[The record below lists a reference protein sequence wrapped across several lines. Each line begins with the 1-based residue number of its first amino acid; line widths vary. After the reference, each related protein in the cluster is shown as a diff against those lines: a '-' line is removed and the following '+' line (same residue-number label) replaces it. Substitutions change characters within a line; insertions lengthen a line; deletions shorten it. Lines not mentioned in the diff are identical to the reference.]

1 MMPAGSRSQRSTRRL
16 ALSAS
21 SRLDGIV
28 PRAQQSWAGELGT
41 LWQDNDCGVRV
52 GVSRSCALAGTLVL
66 ISSGPAW
73 AQADAALTCTASAA
87 AAPVRAAGVAEMLPD
102 ILLSCAPESPLP
114 PGPRDDLSLSIAVT
128 LNASVTNT
136 ISSDTFGD
144 ISDAVLVVNG
154 NDCSAPSANGST
166 YGSCDAPLATVQDP
180 QFGRLTGPTA
190 LTWTN
195 VSVPFPGNLPFGA
208 STLQIRGIRANAS
221 QVRLGGGSSS
231 GAPVAAA
238 LELRSPSGIALRNAS
253 LRLANSLTGIR
264 LAVAETEPAA
274 ACGGDSRGTATVV
287 VQEGFA
293 SAFRAGSQDAL
304 PNEPTRVMLD
314 IQDVPDGVELRVPS
328 YVACHQP
335 DFDASAGASRD
346 SLALALVSGHDAAGA
361 GGSASASGTGVD
373 VPIRLSDGVGRAVYE
388 VVADDPG
395 QVEDCRIPVL
405 FETPE
410 SRVGSARATFAA
422 SFAPRS
428 AVPGASSSAPLPRFA
443 PALALADADVNLG
456 ACSTRLL
463 FPFVTNQAG
472 FDTGLVITH
481 GSLQALTDT
490 VDEQAGSCDL
500 HFYGVGGDGEDEL
513 LVQYTTA
520 IDPGEQLVF
529 TFSGGNTAR
538 NIIGMDQFQGYLIA
552 DCGYPGARGYVF
564 MSDGFGGIA
573 DLAMG
578 YLAPV
583 IPFDAEGR
591 RLPVGGDAP

>member
-1 MMPAGSRSQRSTRRL
+1 MASSQPRSSSAQANRERYGKIQRS
-16 ALSAS
+16 
-21 SRLDGIV
+21 
-28 PRAQQSWAGELGT
+28 
-41 LWQDNDCGVRV
+41 DCGLRV
-52 GVSRSCALAGTLVL
+52 GISRSCALAGTLVL
-66 ISSGPAW
+66 ISSSPAW
-73 AQADAALTCTASAA
+73 PQADVAVTCTASAA
-87 AAPVRAAGVAEMLPD
+87 TVPVRAAGVAETLPD
-102 ILLSCAPESPLP
+102 ILLSCVPESPLP
-114 PGPRDDLSLSIAVT
+114 SGPRDDLNLSISVT

-136 ISSDTFGD
+136 ISSVPGGD

-154 NDCSAPSANGST
+154 NDCATPSANGST
-166 YGSCDAPLATVQDP
+166 YGYCDAPLATVQDP
-180 QFGRLTGPTA
+180 QFGRLAGVTS
-190 LTWTN
+190 LTWAN
-195 VSVPFPGNLPFGA
+195 VSLPFPGDLTQGG
-208 STLQIRGIRANAS
+208 STLEIRGIRANAS

-238 LELRSPSGIALRNAS
+238 LELRSPSGVALRNAT

-264 LAVAETEPAA
+264 LAVADTEPAA
-274 ACGGDSRGTATVV
+274 ACGGDSRGTATLV

-293 SAFRAGSQDAL
+293 SAFRAGSEAAL
-304 PNEPTRVMLD
+304 PAEPTRVMLD
-314 IQDVPDGVELRVPS
+314 IRDVPDGVDLRIPS
-328 YVACHQP
+328 FVACHQP
-335 DFDASAGASRD
+335 DFDGSAGTSLD
-346 SLALALVSGHDAAGA
+346 SLALALVDGHDAAGA
-361 GGSASASGTGVD
+361 GGSAEASGTGTD
-373 VPIRLSDGVGRAVYE
+373 MPVPLEDGVGRAVYE

-395 QVEDCRIPVL
+395 QVEDCHIPVQ
-405 FETPE
+405 FET
-410 SRVGSARATFAA
+410 SDQRVGSARAMFAA

-428 AVPGASSSAPLPRFA
+428 AVPRAAGSAPSPRFA
-443 PALALADADVNLG
+443 PALALADAEVSLA

-490 VDEQAGSCDL
+490 ASGRAGSCDL

-529 TFSGGNTAR
+529 TFSGGNPAR

-591 RLPVGGDAP
+591 RLPIGGDAP

>member
-1 MMPAGSRSQRSTRRL
+1 
-16 ALSAS
+16 
-21 SRLDGIV
+21 
-28 PRAQQSWAGELGT
+28 
-41 LWQDNDCGVRV
+41 
-52 GVSRSCALAGTLVL
+52 
-66 ISSGPAW
+66 
-73 AQADAALTCTASAA
+73 
-87 AAPVRAAGVAEMLPD
+87 MLPD

-114 PGPRDDLSLSIAVT
+114 PGPRDDLNLSITVT

-154 NDCSAPSANGST
+154 NDCATPSANGST

-180 QFGRLTGPTA
+180 QFGRLTGLTA
-190 LTWTN
+190 LTWAN
-195 VSVPFPGNLPFGA
+195 VSVPFPGNLPLGD
-208 STLQIRGIRANAS
+208 STLKIRGIRANAS
-221 QVRLGGGSSS
+221 QVRLGGGSSF
-231 GAPVAAA
+231 GAPIAAA
-238 LELRSPSGIALRNAS
+238 LELRSPSGVALRNAS
-253 LRLANSLTGIR
+253 LRLANSLTGMR
-264 LAVAETEPAA
+264 LAAVETEAAA

-293 SAFRAGSQDAL
+293 SAFRAGSQTD
-304 PNEPTRVMLD
+304 PPGEPTRVMLD
-314 IQDVPDGVELRVPS
+314 IRDVPEGVELRIPS
-328 YVACHQP
+328 FLACHQP
-335 DFDASAGASRD
+335 DFDGSAGASSD
-346 SLALALVSGHDAAGA
+346 SLALALVSGHDTAGA
-361 GGSASASGTGVD
+361 GGSAAASGTGTD
-373 VPIRLSDGVGRAVYE
+373 VPILLADGVGRAVYE

-395 QVEDCRIPVL
+395 QVEDCHIPAL
-405 FETPE
+405 FET
-410 SRVGSARATFAA
+410 SDRRVGSARATIAA

-428 AVPGASSSAPLPRFA
+428 AVARASASDPLPRFA
-443 PALALADADVNLG
+443 PALARADVDVSLG

-490 VDEQAGSCDL
+490 VAEQAGSCDL

-520 IDPGEQLVF
+520 IEPGEQLVF
-529 TFSGGNTAR
+529 TFSGGNPAR

-552 DCGYPGARGYVF
+552 DCGYPGARGYLF

-591 RLPVGGDAP
+591 RLPIGGHAP

>member
-1 MMPAGSRSQRSTRRL
+1 M
-16 ALSAS
+16 
-21 SRLDGIV
+21 
-28 PRAQQSWAGELGT
+28 
-41 LWQDNDCGVRV
+41 
-52 GVSRSCALAGTLVL
+52 
-66 ISSGPAW
+66 
-73 AQADAALTCTASAA
+73 
-87 AAPVRAAGVAEMLPD
+87 AETLPD
-102 ILLSCAPESPLP
+102 ILLSCVPESPLP
-114 PGPRDDLSLSIAVT
+114 PGPRDDLNLSISVT
-128 LNASVTNT
+128 LNASVTNA
-136 ISSDTFGD
+136 ISSGPGGD

-154 NDCSAPSANGST
+154 NECATPSASGST

-180 QFGRLTGPTA
+180 QFGRLTGVTS

-195 VSVPFPGNLPFGA
+195 VSLPYPGDVPPGG
-208 STLQIRGIRANAS
+208 STLEIRGIRANAS

-238 LELRSPSGIALRNAS
+238 LELRSASGVALRNAS

-264 LAVAETEPAA
+264 LAVAHTEPGA

-293 SAFRAGSQDAL
+293 SAFRAGSEAAL
-304 PNEPTRVMLD
+304 PAEPTRVMLD
-314 IQDVPDGVELRVPS
+314 IQDVPDGVDLRLPS
-328 YVACHQP
+328 FVACHQP
-335 DFDASAGASRD
+335 DFDGSAGTSLD
-346 SLALALVSGHDAAGA
+346 SLALALVDGHDAAGA
-361 GGSASASGTGVD
+361 GGSAEDSGAGSD
-373 VPIRLSDGVGRAVYE
+373 VPVRLEDGVGRAVYE

-395 QVEDCRIPVL
+395 QVEDCHIPVL
-405 FETPE
+405 FET
-410 SRVGSARATFAA
+410 SDQRVGSARATFAA

-428 AVPGASSSAPLPRFA
+428 AVPGADASAPSPRFA
-443 PALALADADVNLG
+443 PALALADAEVSLS

-490 VDEQAGSCDL
+490 ASEQAGSCDL
-500 HFYGVGGDGEDEL
+500 HFYGVGGDGGDEL

-529 TFSGGNTAR
+529 TFSGGNPAR
-538 NIIGMDQFQGYLIA
+538 NIISMDQFQGYLIA

-583 IPFDAEGR
+583 IPFDAQGR
-591 RLPVGGDAP
+591 RLPIGGDAP

>member
-1 MMPAGSRSQRSTRRL
+1 M
-16 ALSAS
+16 
-21 SRLDGIV
+21 
-28 PRAQQSWAGELGT
+28 
-41 LWQDNDCGVRV
+41 
-52 GVSRSCALAGTLVL
+52 SRSCALAGTLVL
-66 ISSGPAW
+66 ISSSPAW
-73 AQADAALTCTASAA
+73 PQADVAVTCTASAA
-87 AAPVRAAGVAEMLPD
+87 AVPVRAAGVAETLPD
-102 ILLSCAPESPLP
+102 ILLSCVPESPLP
-114 PGPRDDLSLSIAVT
+114 SGPRDDLNLSISVT

-136 ISSDTFGD
+136 ISSGPSGD

-154 NDCSAPSANGST
+154 NDCATPSANGST

-180 QFGRLTGPTA
+180 QFGRLAGVTS

-195 VSVPFPGNLPFGA
+195 VSLPFPGDLTQGG
-208 STLQIRGIRANAS
+208 STLEIRGIRANAS

-238 LELRSPSGIALRNAS
+238 LELRSPSGVALRNAS

-264 LAVAETEPAA
+264 LAVADTEPAA

-287 VQEGFA
+287 VREGFA
-293 SAFRAGSQDAL
+293 SAFRAGSEAAL
-304 PNEPTRVMLD
+304 RAEPTRVMLD
-314 IQDVPDGVELRVPS
+314 IQDVPDGVELRIPS
-328 YVACHQP
+328 FVACHQP
-335 DFDASAGASRD
+335 DFDGSAGTSLD
-346 SLALALVSGHDAAGA
+346 SLALALVAGHDAAGA
-361 GGSASASGTGVD
+361 GGSAEASGTGTGMP
-373 VPIRLSDGVGRAVYE
+373 VPLEDGVGRAVYE

-395 QVEDCRIPVL
+395 QVEDCHIPVQ
-405 FETPE
+405 FET
-410 SRVGSARATFAA
+410 SDQRVGSARAMFAA

-428 AVPGASSSAPLPRFA
+428 AVPRAAASAPSPRFA
-443 PALALADADVNLG
+443 PALALADAEVSLA

-490 VDEQAGSCDL
+490 VSEQAGSCDL

-529 TFSGGNTAR
+529 TFSGGNPAR
-538 NIIGMDQFQGYLIA
+538 NIIGMDQFQGYVIA

-591 RLPVGGDAP
+591 RLPIGGDAP

>member
-1 MMPAGSRSQRSTRRL
+1 M
-16 ALSAS
+16 
-21 SRLDGIV
+21 GI
-28 PRAQQSWAGELGT
+28 
-41 LWQDNDCGVRV
+41 
-52 GVSRSCALAGTLVL
+52 SRSCALAGTLVL
-66 ISSGPAW
+66 ISSSPAR
-73 AQADAALTCTASAA
+73 AQADIAVTCTASAA
-87 AAPVRAAGVAEMLPD
+87 AAPVRAAGVAERLPD
-102 ILLSCAPESPLP
+102 ILLSCVPESPLP
-114 PGPRDDLSLSIAVT
+114 PGPRDDLNLSISVT

-136 ISSDTFGD
+136 ISPGSAGD

-154 NDCSAPSANGST
+154 NDCATPSATGST
-166 YGSCDAPLATVQDP
+166 YASCDAPLATVQDP
-180 QFGRLTGPTA
+180 QFGRLAGVTS
-190 LTWTN
+190 LSWTN
-195 VSVPFPGNLPFGA
+195 VSLPFPGDLPQGG
-208 STLQIRGIRANAS
+208 STLKIRGIRANAS

-238 LELRSPSGIALRNAS
+238 VELRSPSGVALRNAS
-253 LRLANSLTGIR
+253 LRLANPLTGIR
-264 LAVAETEPAA
+264 LAVAETDPAA

-293 SAFRAGSQDAL
+293 SAFRAGSEAAL
-304 PNEPTRVMLD
+304 PADPTRLMLD
-314 IQDVPDGVELRVPS
+314 IRDVPDGVGLRIPS
-328 YVACHQP
+328 FVACHQP
-335 DFDASAGASRD
+335 GFDGSAGVSRD
-346 SLALALVSGHDAAGA
+346 SLALALVDGHDTAGA
-361 GGSASASGTGVD
+361 GGSAEASGTGTDMPVA
-373 VPIRLSDGVGRAVYE
+373 LADGVGRAVYE

-395 QVEDCRIPVL
+395 QVEDCHIPVL
-405 FETPE
+405 FET
-410 SRVGSARATFAA
+410 SDQRVGSARAMFAA

-428 AVPGASSSAPLPRFA
+428 AVPRAAASAPSPRFA
-443 PALALADADVNLG
+443 PALALADAEVSLA

-481 GSLQALTDT
+481 GSLQALTDSAS
-490 VDEQAGSCDL
+490 EQAGSCDL

-529 TFSGGNTAR
+529 TFSGGNAAR

-591 RLPVGGDAP
+591 RVPAGGDAP

>member
-1 MMPAGSRSQRSTRRL
+1 M
-16 ALSAS
+16 
-21 SRLDGIV
+21 
-28 PRAQQSWAGELGT
+28 
-41 LWQDNDCGVRV
+41 
-52 GVSRSCALAGTLVL
+52 SRSCALAGALVL
-66 ISSGPAW
+66 FSSSPAW
-73 AQADAALTCTASAA
+73 AQDDVAVSCTASAA
-87 AAPVRAAGVAEMLPD
+87 AAPVRAAGVAETLPD
-102 ILLSCAPESPLP
+102 ILLSCLPESPLSL
-114 PGPRDDLSLSIAVT
+114 GLRGDLDLSISVT

-136 ISSDTFGD
+136 ISSGPGGD

-154 NDCSAPSANGST
+154 NDCATPSANGST
-166 YGSCDAPLATVQDP
+166 YASCDAPLATVQDP
-180 QFGRLTGPTA
+180 QFGRLTGVTT

-195 VSVPFPGNLPFGA
+195 VSLPFPGDLPRGG
-208 STLQIRGIRANAS
+208 STLRIRGIRANAS
-221 QVRLGGGSSS
+221 QLRLGGGSSS

-238 LELRSPSGIALRNAS
+238 LELRSTSGVALRNAS

-264 LAVAETEPAA
+264 LAVAEMEPAA

-293 SAFRAGSQDAL
+293 SAFRAAPQAAL
-304 PNEPTRVMLD
+304 PGAPTRVLLD
-314 IQDVPDGVELRVPS
+314 IRDVPDGVELRMPS
-328 YVACHQP
+328 FLACHQP
-335 DFDASAGASRD
+335 DFDGSAGASRD
-346 SLALALVSGHDAAGA
+346 SLALALVDGHDAAGA
-361 GGSASASGTGVD
+361 GGSAAASGTGTDMPVA
-373 VPIRLSDGVGRAVYE
+373 LEDGVGRAVYE

-395 QVEDCRIPVL
+395 QVEDCHIPVL
-405 FETPE
+405 FET
-410 SRVGSARATFAA
+410 SDRRVGSARAMFSA

-428 AVPGASSSAPLPRFA
+428 AAPRADASAPSPRFA
-443 PALALADADVNLG
+443 PALALADAEVSLA

-490 VDEQAGSCDL
+490 VPEQSGSCDL
-500 HFYGVGGDGEDEL
+500 HFYGVGGAGEDEL

-529 TFSGGNTAR
+529 TFSGGNAAR

-573 DLAMG
+573 DLGMG

-583 IPFDAEGR
+583 ISFDAEGR
-591 RLPVGGDAP
+591 RRPIGGDAP

>member
-1 MMPAGSRSQRSTRRL
+1 M
-16 ALSAS
+16 
-21 SRLDGIV
+21 
-28 PRAQQSWAGELGT
+28 
-41 LWQDNDCGVRV
+41 
-52 GVSRSCALAGTLVL
+52 VL
-66 ISSGPAW
+66 ISSSPAW
-73 AQADAALTCTASAA
+73 AQADAAVACTASAA

-102 ILLSCAPESPLP
+102 ILLSCVPVSPLP
-114 PGPRDDLSLSIAVT
+114 PGPRDELSVSITVT

-136 ISSDTFGD
+136 ISSGTFGD

-154 NDCSAPSANGST
+154 NDCAMPSANGST
-166 YGSCDAPLATVQDP
+166 YGSCDAPLTTVQDP
-180 QFGRLTGPTA
+180 QFGRLVGVNA

-208 STLQIRGIRANAS
+208 STLKIRGIRANAS
-221 QVRLGGGSSS
+221 QVRLAGGSSF

-238 LELRSPSGIALRNAS
+238 LELRSPSGVALRNAS
-253 LRLANSLTGIR
+253 LRLANSLTGMR
-264 LAVAETEPAA
+264 LAVVETEPAA

-293 SAFRAGSQDAL
+293 SAFRAGSQTAL
-304 PNEPTRVMLD
+304 PGEATRVMLD
-314 IQDVPDGVELRVPS
+314 IRDVPEGVELRIPS
-328 YVACHQP
+328 FVACHQP
-335 DFDASAGASRD
+335 DFDGSDGASSE

-361 GGSASASGTGVD
+361 GGSAAASGTGTD
-373 VPIRLSDGVGRAVYE
+373 VSILLEDGVGRAVYE

-395 QVEDCRIPVL
+395 QVEDCHIPAL
-405 FETPE
+405 FET
-410 SRVGSARATFAA
+410 SDRRVGSARATVAA

-428 AVPGASSSAPLPRFA
+428 AVPRASASAPLPRFA
-443 PALALADADVNLG
+443 PALALAGADVNLG

-490 VDEQAGSCDL
+490 VAEQAGSCDL

-520 IDPGEQLVF
+520 IEPGEQLVF
-529 TFSGGNTAR
+529 TFSGGNPAR

-552 DCGYPGARGYVF
+552 DCGFPGARGYVF

-591 RLPVGGDAP
+591 RLPIGGDAP

>member
-1 MMPAGSRSQRSTRRL
+1 M
-16 ALSAS
+16 
-21 SRLDGIV
+21 
-28 PRAQQSWAGELGT
+28 
-41 LWQDNDCGVRV
+41 
-52 GVSRSCALAGTLVL
+52 
-66 ISSGPAW
+66 
-73 AQADAALTCTASAA
+73 
-87 AAPVRAAGVAEMLPD
+87 AETLPD
-102 ILLSCAPESPLP
+102 ILLSCLPESPLP
-114 PGPRDDLSLSIAVT
+114 PGPRGDLDLSISVT

-136 ISSDTFGD
+136 VSSGPGGD

-154 NDCSAPSANGST
+154 NDCATPSANGST
-166 YGSCDAPLATVQDP
+166 YASCDAPLATVQDP
-180 QFGRLTGPTA
+180 QFGRLTGVTT

-195 VSVPFPGNLPFGA
+195 VSLPFPGDLPQGV
-208 STLQIRGIRANAS
+208 STLKIRGIRADAS
-221 QVRLGGGSSS
+221 QLRLGGGSSS

-238 LELRSPSGIALRNAS
+238 LELRSTSGVALRNAS

-293 SAFRAGSQDAL
+293 SAFRAGPQAAL
-304 PNEPTRVMLD
+304 PTRVLLD
-314 IQDVPDGVELRVPS
+314 IRDVPDGVELRMPS
-328 YVACHQP
+328 FLACHQP
-335 DFDASAGASRD
+335 DFDGSAGASRD
-346 SLALALVSGHDAAGA
+346 SLALALVDGQDAAGA
-361 GGSASASGTGVD
+361 GGSPAESGTGTEMS
-373 VPIRLSDGVGRAVYE
+373 IRLEDGVGRAVYE
-388 VVADDPG
+388 VAADDPG
-395 QVEDCRIPVL
+395 QVEDCHIPVL
-405 FETPE
+405 FET
-410 SRVGSARATFAA
+410 SDRRVGSARAMFSA

-428 AVPGASSSAPLPRFA
+428 AASRADASAPSPRFA
-443 PALALADADVNLG
+443 PALALAEAEVSLA

-481 GSLQALTDT
+481 GSLQALTDAAS
-490 VDEQAGSCDL
+490 EQAGSCDL

-529 TFSGGNTAR
+529 TFSGGNPAR

-552 DCGYPGARGYVF
+552 DCGFPGARGYVF

-591 RLPVGGDAP
+591 RLPIGGDAP

>member
-1 MMPAGSRSQRSTRRL
+1 M
-16 ALSAS
+16 S
-21 SRLDGIV
+21 S
-28 PRAQQSWAGELGT
+28 
-41 LWQDNDCGVRV
+41 
-52 GVSRSCALAGTLVL
+52 SCALAGTLVL
-66 ISSGPAW
+66 ISSSPAW
-73 AQADAALTCTASAA
+73 PQADVAVTCTASAA
-87 AAPVRAAGVAEMLPD
+87 AVPVRAAGVAETLPD
-102 ILLSCAPESPLP
+102 ILLSCVPESPLP
-114 PGPRDDLSLSIAVT
+114 PGPRDDLNLSISVT

-136 ISSDTFGD
+136 ISSGPGGD

-154 NDCSAPSANGST
+154 NDCATPSANGST

-180 QFGRLTGPTA
+180 QFGRLAGVTS

-195 VSVPFPGNLPFGA
+195 VSLPFPGDLTQRG
-208 STLQIRGIRANAS
+208 STLEIRGIRANAS

-238 LELRSPSGIALRNAS
+238 LELRSPSGVALRNAS

-264 LAVAETEPAA
+264 LAVADTEPAA

-287 VQEGFA
+287 VREGFA
-293 SAFRAGSQDAL
+293 SAFRAGSEVAL
-304 PNEPTRVMLD
+304 RAEPTRVMLD
-314 IQDVPDGVELRVPS
+314 IQDVPDGVELRIPS
-328 YVACHQP
+328 FVACHQP
-335 DFDASAGASRD
+335 DFDGSAGTSLD
-346 SLALALVSGHDAAGA
+346 SLALALVDGHDAAGA
-361 GGSASASGTGVD
+361 GGSTEASGTGADMPV
-373 VPIRLSDGVGRAVYE
+373 LLADGVGRAVYE

-395 QVEDCRIPVL
+395 QVEDCHIPVQ
-405 FETPE
+405 FET
-410 SRVGSARATFAA
+410 SDQRVGSARAMFAA

-428 AVPGASSSAPLPRFA
+428 AVSRAAASAPSPRFA
-443 PALALADADVNLG
+443 PALALADAEVSLA

-490 VDEQAGSCDL
+490 VSGQAGSCDL

-529 TFSGGNTAR
+529 TFAGGNPAR

-591 RLPVGGDAP
+591 RLPTGCDAP

>member
-1 MMPAGSRSQRSTRRL
+1 MTE
-16 ALSAS
+16 
-21 SRLDGIV
+21 V
-28 PRAQQSWAGELGT
+28 
-41 LWQDNDCGVRV
+41 
-52 GVSRSCALAGTLVL
+52 
-66 ISSGPAW
+66 
-73 AQADAALTCTASAA
+73 
-87 AAPVRAAGVAEMLPD
+87 LPD

-114 PGPRDDLSLSIAVT
+114 PGPRDDLKLSISVT

-136 ISSDTFGD
+136 ISSDSFGD

-154 NDCSAPSANGST
+154 NDCATPTANGST

-180 QFGRLTGPTA
+180 QFGRLTGVTA

-195 VSVPFPGNLPFGA
+195 VSVPFPGNLPLGA
-208 STLQIRGIRANAS
+208 STLKIRGIRANAS
-221 QVRLGGGSSS
+221 QIRLAGGSSS
-231 GAPVAAA
+231 GAPVSAA
-238 LELRSPSGIALRNAS
+238 LELRSPAGVALRNAS
-253 LRLANSLTGIR
+253 LRLANSLTGMR
-264 LAVAETEPAA
+264 LVVSEVEPAA
-274 ACGGDSRGTATVV
+274 ACGGDSRGAATVV

-293 SAFRAGSQDAL
+293 SAFRAGSETAL
-304 PNEPTRVMLD
+304 PGEPTRVMLD
-314 IQDVPDGVELRVPS
+314 IQDVPDGVELRIPS
-328 YVACHQP
+328 FVACHQP
-335 DFDASAGASRD
+335 DFDGSAGASRD
-346 SLALALVSGHDAAGA
+346 SLELALVSGHDAAGA
-361 GGSASASGTGVD
+361 GGSAAAPGTGTD
-373 VPIRLSDGVGRAVYE
+373 VPILLEDGAGRAVYE

-395 QVEDCRIPVL
+395 LVEDCHIPAL
-405 FETPE
+405 FET
-410 SRVGSARATFAA
+410 SDRRISSARASLAA

-428 AVPGASSSAPLPRFA
+428 AAPRASASAPSPRFA

-490 VDEQAGSCDL
+490 VAEQAGSCDL

-513 LVQYTTA
+513 LVQHTTA

-529 TFSGGNTAR
+529 TFSGGNPAR

-552 DCGYPGARGYVF
+552 DCGFPGARGYVF

-591 RLPVGGDAP
+591 RLPIGGDAP

>member
-1 MMPAGSRSQRSTRRL
+1 M
-16 ALSAS
+16 
-21 SRLDGIV
+21 
-28 PRAQQSWAGELGT
+28 
-41 LWQDNDCGVRV
+41 
-52 GVSRSCALAGTLVL
+52 SRSCALAGTLVL
-66 ISSGPAW
+66 ISSSPAW
-73 AQADAALTCTASAA
+73 PQADVAVACTASAA
-87 AAPVRAAGVAEMLPD
+87 AAPVRAAGVAETLPD
-102 ILLSCAPESPLP
+102 ILLRCVPESQLP
-114 PGPRDDLSLSIAVT
+114 SGPRNDLTLSISVT
-128 LNASVTNT
+128 LNASVTNA
-136 ISSDTFGD
+136 ISSGPAGD

-154 NDCSAPSANGST
+154 NDCATPSASGST
-166 YGSCDAPLATVQDP
+166 YASCDAPLATVQDP
-180 QFGRLTGPTA
+180 QFGRLTGVTS

-195 VSVPFPGNLPFGA
+195 VSLPFPGDPPQGD
-208 STLQIRGIRANAS
+208 STLKIRGIRANAS
-221 QVRLGGGSSS
+221 QLRLGGGASS

-238 LELRSPSGIALRNAS
+238 LELSSDSGVALRNAN

-293 SAFRAGSQDAL
+293 SAFQAGSQTAL
-304 PNEPTRVMLD
+304 PDEPTRVMLD
-314 IQDVPDGVELRVPS
+314 IQDVPDGVELRIPS
-328 YVACHQP
+328 SVACHQP
-335 DFDASAGASRD
+335 DFDGSAGASRD
-346 SLALALVSGHDAAGA
+346 LLELALVDGHDAAGA
-361 GGSASASGTGVD
+361 GGSAEASGTGTDMPV
-373 VPIRLSDGVGRAVYE
+373 LLEDGAGRAVYE

-395 QVEDCRIPVL
+395 QVEDCHIPVL
-405 FETPE
+405 FETSE
-410 SRVGSARATFAA
+410 RRVGSARATFAA

-428 AVPGASSSAPLPRFA
+428 AVPRANASAPSPRFA
-443 PALALADADVNLG
+443 PALALADAGVSLA

-490 VDEQAGSCDL
+490 APGQAGSCDL

-520 IDPGEQLVF
+520 IDRGEQLVF
-529 TFSGGNTAR
+529 TFSDGNPAR
-538 NIIGMDQFQGYLIA
+538 NVISMDQFQGYLIA

-591 RLPVGGDAP
+591 RLPIGRDAP

>member
-1 MMPAGSRSQRSTRRL
+1 M
-16 ALSAS
+16 
-21 SRLDGIV
+21 
-28 PRAQQSWAGELGT
+28 
-41 LWQDNDCGVRV
+41 
-52 GVSRSCALAGTLVL
+52 SRSCALAGALVL
-66 ISSGPAW
+66 FSSSPAW
-73 AQADAALTCTASAA
+73 AQDDVAVSCTASAA
-87 AAPVRAAGVAEMLPD
+87 AAPVRAAGVAETLPD
-102 ILLSCAPESPLP
+102 ILLSCLPESPLSL
-114 PGPRDDLSLSIAVT
+114 GLRGDLDLSISVT

-136 ISSDTFGD
+136 ISSGPGGD

-154 NDCSAPSANGST
+154 NDCATPSANGST
-166 YGSCDAPLATVQDP
+166 YASCDAPLATVQDP
-180 QFGRLTGPTA
+180 QFGRLAGVTT

-195 VSVPFPGNLPFGA
+195 VSLPFPGDLPRGG
-208 STLQIRGIRANAS
+208 STLRIRGIRANAS
-221 QVRLGGGSSS
+221 QLRLGGGSSS

-238 LELRSPSGIALRNAS
+238 LELRSTSGVALRNAS

-264 LAVAETEPAA
+264 LAVAEMEPAA

-293 SAFRAGSQDAL
+293 SAFRAAPQAAL
-304 PNEPTRVMLD
+304 PGAPTRVLLD
-314 IQDVPDGVELRVPS
+314 IRDVPDGVELRMPS
-328 YVACHQP
+328 FLACHQP
-335 DFDASAGASRD
+335 DFDGSAGASRD
-346 SLALALVSGHDAAGA
+346 SLALALVDGHDAAGA
-361 GGSASASGTGVD
+361 GGSAAASGTGTDMPVA
-373 VPIRLSDGVGRAVYE
+373 LEDGVGRAVYE

-395 QVEDCRIPVL
+395 QVEDCHIPVL
-405 FETPE
+405 FET
-410 SRVGSARATFAA
+410 SDRRVGSARAMFSA

-428 AVPGASSSAPLPRFA
+428 AAPRADASAPSPRFA
-443 PALALADADVNLG
+443 PALALADAEVSLA

-490 VDEQAGSCDL
+490 VPEQSGSCDL
-500 HFYGVGGDGEDEL
+500 HFYGVGGAGEDEL

-529 TFSGGNTAR
+529 TFSGGNAAR

-573 DLAMG
+573 DLGMG

-583 IPFDAEGR
+583 ISFDAEGR
-591 RLPVGGDAP
+591 RRPIGGDAP

>member
-1 MMPAGSRSQRSTRRL
+1 M
-16 ALSAS
+16 
-21 SRLDGIV
+21 
-28 PRAQQSWAGELGT
+28 
-41 LWQDNDCGVRV
+41 
-52 GVSRSCALAGTLVL
+52 SRSCALAGTLVL
-66 ISSGPAW
+66 ISSSPAW
-73 AQADAALTCTASAA
+73 PQADVAVTCTASAA
-87 AAPVRAAGVAEMLPD
+87 AVPVRAAGVAETLPD
-102 ILLSCAPESPLP
+102 ILLSCVPESPLP
-114 PGPRDDLSLSIAVT
+114 PGPRDDLNLSISVT

-136 ISSDTFGD
+136 ISSGPSGD

-154 NDCSAPSANGST
+154 NDCATPSANGST

-180 QFGRLTGPTA
+180 QFGRLAGVTS

-195 VSVPFPGNLPFGA
+195 VSLPFPGDLTQGG
-208 STLQIRGIRANAS
+208 STLEIRGIRANAS

-238 LELRSPSGIALRNAS
+238 LELRSPSGVALRNAS

-264 LAVAETEPAA
+264 LAVADTEPGA

-293 SAFRAGSQDAL
+293 SAFRAGSEAAL
-304 PNEPTRVMLD
+304 PAEATRVMLD
-314 IQDVPDGVELRVPS
+314 IQDVPDGVELRIPS
-328 YVACHQP
+328 FVACHQP
-335 DFDASAGASRD
+335 DFDGSAGVSRD
-346 SLALALVSGHDAAGA
+346 SLALALVDGHDATGA
-361 GGSASASGTGVD
+361 GGSAEASGTGTDMPV
-373 VPIRLSDGVGRAVYE
+373 LLADGVGRAVYE

-395 QVEDCRIPVL
+395 QVEDCHIPVL
-405 FETPE
+405 FET
-410 SRVGSARATFAA
+410 SDQRVGGARAMFAA

-428 AVPGASSSAPLPRFA
+428 AVPRAAASAPSPRFA
-443 PALALADADVNLG
+443 PALALADAEVSLA

-490 VDEQAGSCDL
+490 VSEQAGSCDL

-529 TFSGGNTAR
+529 TFSGGNPAR

-591 RLPVGGDAP
+591 RLPIGGDAP

>member
-1 MMPAGSRSQRSTRRL
+1 M
-16 ALSAS
+16 
-21 SRLDGIV
+21 
-28 PRAQQSWAGELGT
+28 
-41 LWQDNDCGVRV
+41 
-52 GVSRSCALAGTLVL
+52 SRSCALAGTLVL
-66 ISSGPAW
+66 ISSSAAW
-73 AQADAALTCTASAA
+73 AQADVAVTCTASAA
-87 AAPVRAAGVAEMLPD
+87 AAPVRAAGVAETLPD
-102 ILLSCAPESPLP
+102 ILLSCVPESPLP
-114 PGPRDDLSLSIAVT
+114 PGPRDDLNLSISVT

-136 ISSDTFGD
+136 ISSGPGGD

-154 NDCSAPSANGST
+154 NDCATPSANGST
-166 YGSCDAPLATVQDP
+166 YGSCDAPLVTVQDP
-180 QFGRLTGPTA
+180 QFGRLTGVTA

-195 VSVPFPGNLPFGA
+195 VSLPFPGDLTQGG
-208 STLQIRGIRANAS
+208 STLEIRGIRANAS

-238 LELRSPSGIALRNAS
+238 LELRSASGVALRNAS

-264 LAVAETEPAA
+264 LAVADTEPAA

-293 SAFRAGSQDAL
+293 SAFRAGSETAL
-304 PNEPTRVMLD
+304 PAEPTRVMLD
-314 IQDVPDGVELRVPS
+314 IQDVPDGVELRIPS
-328 YVACHQP
+328 FVACHQP
-335 DFDASAGASRD
+335 DFDGSAGVSLD
-346 SLALALVSGHDAAGA
+346 SLALALVDGHDATGA
-361 GGSASASGTGVD
+361 GGSAEASGTGTDMPV
-373 VPIRLSDGVGRAVYE
+373 LLADGVGRAVYE

-395 QVEDCRIPVL
+395 QVEDCHIPVL
-405 FETPE
+405 FET
-410 SRVGSARATFAA
+410 SDQRVGSARAMFAA

-428 AVPGASSSAPLPRFA
+428 AVSRAAASAPSPRFA
-443 PALALADADVNLG
+443 PALALADAEVSLA

-490 VDEQAGSCDL
+490 VPEQAGSCDL

-529 TFSGGNTAR
+529 TFSGGNPAR

-591 RLPVGGDAP
+591 RLPIGGDAP